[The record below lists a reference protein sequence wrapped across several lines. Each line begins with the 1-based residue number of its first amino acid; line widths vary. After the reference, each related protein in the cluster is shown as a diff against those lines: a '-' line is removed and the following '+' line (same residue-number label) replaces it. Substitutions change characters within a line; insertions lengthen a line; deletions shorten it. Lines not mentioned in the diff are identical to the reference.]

1 MPASGKPNIG
11 YQDLV
16 SLISL
21 SQLIP
26 PHGEYQPPLLPPPS
40 PMKRESFWSAISP
53 KSAKIYSD
61 WMGLGH
67 VSPPESVTEA
77 RGMLHAAGFSRVTNC
92 TPESEKEVDP
102 RMTTRALPR

>member
-1 MPASGKPNIG
+1 MPASGKPNVG

-16 SLISL
+16 SLIF
-21 SQLIP
+21 
-26 PHGEYQPPLLPPPS
+26 PLTADSPSWGVPAAPPS
-40 PMKRESFWSAISP
+40 TSKSHEEGELLVCYFPQ
-53 KSAKIYSD
+53 SAKIYSD

-77 RGMLHAAGFSRVTNC
+77 RGMLHAAGFSRVTSC

-102 RMTTRALPR
+102 RMATRALPR